1 MRTCLGRMCR
11 KATFADKEL
20 SRVDGIAPPGEVT
33 VPLHKADFGL
43 GRFR

>member
-1 MRTCLGRMCR
+1 MRACLGRMCR

-20 SRVDGIAPPGEVT
+20 SRVDRIALPGEAA

-43 GRFR
+43 SRFR